1 MYVNP
6 KLYKINENSPYVYL
20 AHILAF
26 FFFLIRK
33 SKEHYRNTLT
43 FIKIQIGLQKIEY
56 PPKDPV
62 EEYIKKNKNKLLG
75 TWENESV
82 NLKINSN
89 IDPIFYNKKEL
100 NEIMKI
106 ENNDIEKSWKT
117 KILYEPTP
125 RGSIIMFY
133 DAFKQGFSY
142 YSEQNGIPY
151 SILNAV
157 AMKYVVLFFCRD
169 FFMDEQ
175 TITPQEV
182 VININTKIQPENE
195 NKDEYINPKLSPLI
209 KVYYEEEKKENPITE
224 DDKKTEADKET
235 KKQLLKQLK
244 DAPFAK
250 LKNYKLATNPTT
262 TSSSSTNT
270 NQDEKPVKQLWKN
283 KFISLGKIRD
293 VNLIQKPP
301 KQTCMPIVST
311 SFDGLFEV
319 PTTNT
324 SKSTTSYKDYK
335 QKKITYKDY
344 KLNSS
349 SKK

>member
-6 KLYKINENSPYVYL
+6 KLYKINENSTYVYL

-33 SKEHYRNTLT
+33 SKEHYRNALT
-43 FIKIQIGLQKIEY
+43 FIKIQVGLHKIEC
-56 PPKDPV
+56 PPIDPI
-62 EEYIKKNKNKLLG
+62 EEYIKQKKNKLLG

-82 NLKINSN
+82 NSKINSN
-89 IDPIFYNKKEL
+89 IDTIFYNKKEL

-106 ENNDIEKSWKT
+106 ENNQIEQSWKT

-157 AMKYVVLFFCRD
+157 AMKYVVMFFCRD

-175 TITPQEV
+175 TITPDV
-182 VININTKIQPENE
+182 VANTEQPEKE
-195 NKDEYINPKLSPLI
+195 GTIEYINPKLSPLI
-209 KVYYEEEKKENPITE
+209 KVYYEEEKKEKPTE
-224 DDKKTEADKET
+224 HQKTKETDKENNN
-235 KKQLLKQLK
+235 KDLLK

-250 LKNYKLATNPTT
+250 LKNYKL
-262 TSSSSTNT
+262 SSNVSNTNT

-293 VNLIQKPP
+293 FNILQQQP

-311 SFDGLFEV
+311 SFDGLFGV
-319 PTTNT
+319 PTTPT

-349 SKK
+349 KK

>member
-33 SKEHYRNTLT
+33 SKEHYWNTIT
-43 FIKIQIGLQKIEY
+43 FIKIQIGLQQIEY
-56 PPKDPV
+56 PPKDPI
-62 EEYIKKNKNKLLG
+62 EEYIKQKKNKLLG

-82 NLKINSN
+82 NSKINSN
-89 IDPIFYNKKEL
+89 IDPIFYNKKEF

-106 ENNDIEKSWKT
+106 QDNYIEKSWKT
-117 KILYEPTP
+117 RILYESTP

-157 AMKYVVLFFCRD
+157 AMKYVVIFFCRD

-175 TITPQEV
+175 TITPDKVAV
-182 VININTKIQPENE
+182 VNTKIQPEKEDNV
-195 NKDEYINPKLSPLI
+195 KYINPKLSPFI
-209 KVYYEEEKKENPITE
+209 KIYYEEEKQEKSITE
-224 DDKKTEADKET
+224 HDKET
-235 KKQLLKQLK
+235 KETKEPNKNDMLKELK

-250 LKNYKLATNPTT
+250 LKNYKLTTANPNMTNT
-262 TSSSSTNT
+262 STNT
-270 NQDEKPVKQLWKN
+270 KQDDLPVKQLWKN

-293 VNLIQKPP
+293 FNIIQKLP
-301 KQTCMPIVST
+301 KESCMPIIST
-311 SFDGLFEV
+311 SFDGLFGV
-319 PTTNT
+319 PTINT
-324 SKSTTSYKDYK
+324 TKSTTSYKDYK

-344 KLNSS
+344 KLNR
-349 SKK
+349 

>member
-1 MYVNP
+1 MHVNS

-33 SKEHYRNTLT
+33 SKEHYRNTLI
-43 FIKIQIGLQKIEY
+43 FIKIQLGLHKIEY
-56 PPKDPV
+56 PPIDPI
-62 EEYIKKNKNKLLG
+62 EEYIKKNKNKLLR
-75 TWENESV
+75 TWENESA
-82 NLKINSN
+82 NSKINSN

-106 ENNDIEKSWKT
+106 EHNHIEKSWKT
-117 KILYEPTP
+117 RILYESTP

-157 AMKYVVLFFCRD
+157 AMKYVVMFFCRD

-175 TITPQEV
+175 TIIPPAMVADTEQPDKED
-182 VININTKIQPENE
+182 NI
-195 NKDEYINPKLSPLI
+195 EYINPKLSPLI
-209 KVYYEEEKKENPITE
+209 KVYYEEEKKEKSTTE
-224 DDKKTEADKET
+224 DEKKTEADKET
-235 KKQLLKQLK
+235 KKQLLQQLK

-250 LKNYKLATNPTT
+250 LKNYKLATNPA
-262 TSSSSTNT
+262 SNPTNT
-270 NQDEKPVKQLWKN
+270 DQDEKPIKQLLKN

-293 VNLIQKPP
+293 FNIIQKPP
-301 KQTCMPIVST
+301 KQTCMPIVGT
-311 SFDGLFEV
+311 SFDGLFGV

-344 KLNSS
+344 KLHS

>member
-1 MYVNP
+1 M
-6 KLYKINENSPYVYL
+6 YL

-26 FFFLIRK
+26 FLFLIRK
-33 SKEHYRNTLT
+33 CKEHYRNTLT
-43 FIKIQIGLQKIEY
+43 FIKIQVGLYKIEC
-56 PPKDPV
+56 PPIDPI
-62 EEYIKKNKNKLLG
+62 EEYIKQKKNKLLG

-82 NLKINSN
+82 NSKINSK

-117 KILYEPTP
+117 RILYESTP

-157 AMKYVVLFFCRD
+157 AMKYVVMFFCRD

-175 TITPQEV
+175 TITPE
-182 VININTKIQPENE
+182 VINVNTKIEAE
-195 NKDEYINPKLSPLI
+195 KEGTVEYINPKLSPLI
-209 KVYYEEEKKENPITE
+209 KVYYQEEKKEKPTE
-224 DDKKTEADKET
+224 DQKTKETDKENNN
-235 KKQLLKQLK
+235 KDLLK

-250 LKNYKLATNPTT
+250 LKNYKLSSNVSNSNP
-262 TSSSSTNT
+262 TNT

-293 VNLIQKPP
+293 FNILQKRPP
-301 KQTCMPIVST
+301 QTCMPIVST
-311 SFDGLFEV
+311 SFDGLFGV
-319 PTTNT
+319 PTTPA
-324 SKSTTSYKDYK
+324 SKSSTSYKDYK

-349 SKK
+349 KK

>member
-6 KLYKINENSPYVYL
+6 KLYKINDNSPYVYL

-33 SKEHYRNTLT
+33 CKEHYKNTLT
-43 FIKIQIGLQKIEY
+43 FVRVQIGLQKIEV
-56 PPKDPV
+56 PPKDPI
-62 EEYIKKNKNKLLG
+62 EEYIKQKKSRLLN

-82 NLKINSN
+82 NSKINSN
-89 IDPIFYNKKEL
+89 IDLIFYNKKEL
-100 NEIMKI
+100 NEMMKI

-117 KILYEPTP
+117 RILYEPTP

-157 AMKYVVLFFCRD
+157 AMKYVVMFFCRD
-169 FFMDEQ
+169 LFMDEQ
-175 TITPQEV
+175 TILPDANDKQNLETED
-182 VININTKIQPENE
+182 NA
-195 NKDEYINPKLSPLI
+195 EYINPKLSPLV
-209 KVYYEEEKKENPITE
+209 KVFYEEEKKEKPADEEKNT
-224 DDKKTEADKET
+224 DKDNEPD
-235 KKQLLKQLK
+235 LK
-244 DAPFAK
+244 DGPFAK
-250 LKNYKLATNPTT
+250 LKNYKITTNS
-262 TSSSSTNT
+262 TSTTNT
-270 NQDEKPVKQLWKN
+270 DSKPDKPPKQLWKN

-293 VNLIQKPP
+293 VNLIQKAP
-301 KQTCMPIVST
+301 KQTCIPIVST
-311 SFDGLFEV
+311 NFDGLFAV

-324 SKSTTSYKDYK
+324 SKATTSYKDYK

-344 KLNSS
+344 KS
-349 SKK
+349 SKVV

>member
-33 SKEHYRNTLT
+33 SKEHYRNILT
-43 FIKIQIGLQKIEY
+43 FIKIQIGLQQIEY
-56 PPKDPV
+56 QVKDPI
-62 EEYIKKNKNKLLG
+62 EEYIKQKKNKLLR
-75 TWENESV
+75 TWEDESV
-82 NLKINSN
+82 NSKINSN
-89 IDPIFYNKKEL
+89 IDPIFYDKKEL

-117 KILYEPTP
+117 RILYEPTP
-125 RGSIIMFY
+125 RGSVIMFY

-157 AMKYVVLFFCRD
+157 AMKYVVMFFCRD

-175 TITPQEV
+175 TITPDV
-182 VININTKIQPENE
+182 VCDTKTQTEKE
-195 NKDEYINPKLSPLI
+195 ANPKLSPLI
-209 KVYYEEEKKENPITE
+209 KVYYYEEEKKEKTE
-224 DDKKTEADKET
+224 DKKNTETEPPN
-235 KKQLLKQLK
+235 KKDLLK

-250 LKNYKLATNPTT
+250 LKNYKLTTNQPNTT
-262 TSSSSTNT
+262 TK
-270 NQDEKPVKQLWKN
+270 QDDLPVKQLWKN

-293 VNLIQKPP
+293 VNFIQKTP
-301 KQTCMPIVST
+301 KESCMPIVST
-311 SFDGLFEV
+311 SFDGLFGV

-324 SKSTTSYKDYK
+324 SKSKTSYKDYK

-349 SKK
+349 KV

>member
-43 FIKIQIGLQKIEY
+43 FIKIQIGLQQIEY
-56 PPKDPV
+56 PVKDPI
-62 EEYIKKNKNKLLG
+62 EEYIKQKKNKLLR
-75 TWENESV
+75 TWEDESV
-82 NLKINSN
+82 NSKINSN
-89 IDPIFYNKKEL
+89 IDSIFYDKKEL

-117 KILYEPTP
+117 RILYEPTP

-142 YSEQNGIPY
+142 YSQQNGIPY

-157 AMKYVVLFFCRD
+157 AMKYVVMFFCRD

-175 TITPQEV
+175 TITPDV
-182 VININTKIQPENE
+182 VSDAKTQSEKEE
-195 NKDEYINPKLSPLI
+195 NPKLSPLI
-209 KVYYEEEKKENPITE
+209 KVYYEEEKKETTE
-224 DDKKTEADKET
+224 DKKNTET
-235 KKQLLKQLK
+235 NKKDLLK

-250 LKNYKLATNPTT
+250 LKNYKLTTNQPNTT
-262 TSSSSTNT
+262 TNT
-270 NQDEKPVKQLWKN
+270 KQDDLPVKQLWKN

-293 VNLIQKPP
+293 VNFIQKTP
-301 KQTCMPIVST
+301 KESCMPIVST
-311 SFDGLFEV
+311 SFDGLFGV

-324 SKSTTSYKDYK
+324 SKSKTSYKDYK

-349 SKK
+349 KV